1 VSDAKTPP
9 PATAAATP
17 PAAPTTIQGRVAE
30 LEKNLA
36 TTLQEVRTLE
46 GKLANR
52 NPKLIE
58 ALKKENDEL
67 EKRFQVL
74 KNVLFAMI
82 SESYLARNADEFKL
96 QYEVL
101 KQAALEY
108 FKVSNTDPE
117 LWKSIAS

>member
-1 VSDAKTPP
+1 MTDAKVPP
-9 PATAAATP
+9 STATP
-17 PAAPTTIQGRVAE
+17 SAPAPLGIQGRIAE
-30 LEKNLA
+30 LEKTLA

-52 NPKLIE
+52 DPALI
-58 ALKKENDEL
+58 ATLKKGNDEL
-67 EKRFQVL
+67 EKRFNVL

-82 SESYLARNADEFKL
+82 NESYLARNADEFKL

-108 FKVSNTDPE
+108 FKTSNTDPE

>member
-1 VSDAKTPP
+1 VSDAKSPP
-9 PATAAATP
+9 PTAAAEA
-17 PAAPTTIQGRVAE
+17 AAPVGIQARIAE
-30 LEKNLA
+30 LEKTLA
-36 TTLQEVRTLE
+36 ATLHEVRTLE

-52 NPKLIE
+52 DPKLI
-58 ALKKENDEL
+58 AQLKKENDEL
-67 EKRFQVL
+67 TKRFDVL

-108 FKVSNTDPE
+108 FKTSNTDPE

>member
-1 VSDAKTPP
+1 VSEAKNQAP
-9 PATAAATP
+9 TAA
-17 PAAPTTIQGRVAE
+17 PASALQSRIAE
-30 LEKNLA
+30 LEKTLA
-36 TTLQEVRTLE
+36 TTRQEVRTLE

-52 NPKLIE
+52 NPRIIDG
-58 ALKKENDEL
+58 LKKENEEL
-67 EKRFQVL
+67 SKRFEVL

-108 FKVSNTDPE
+108 FKTSNTDPE